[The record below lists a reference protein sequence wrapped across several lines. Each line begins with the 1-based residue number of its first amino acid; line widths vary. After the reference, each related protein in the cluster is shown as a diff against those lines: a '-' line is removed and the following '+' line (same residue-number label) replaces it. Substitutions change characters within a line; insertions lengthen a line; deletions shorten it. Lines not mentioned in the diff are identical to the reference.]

1 MLARVE
7 LQRGAHSSMMEYLH
21 YVGLGLATIL
31 PVANPL
37 TSATLL
43 LALGA
48 DFTAAER
55 NQQIDK
61 ATLYVAAIIGLCF
74 YGGHAIMTGLGIS
87 IPGLRIAGGIIVAY
101 IGFTMLFPGASRS
114 EADAQ
119 AGMKVAD
126 LKTHKSALRRKTPRD
141 IAFVPLALPGTAG
154 PGTIAV
160 IISAAATIH
169 SHGGATPVQHL
180 SFLTV
185 GAIIVVLFWACLRGA
200 NRVVAILG
208 ESGIDA
214 ISRVMGFLL
223 VCIGV
228 QFVIDGIFEL
238 FELRARLS

>member
-1 MLARVE
+1 
-7 LQRGAHSSMMEYLH
+7 MMEYLH

-119 AGMKVAD
+119 ASMKED
-126 LKTHKSALRRKTPRD
+126 PRTHKSAARRKAPRD

-169 SHGGATPVQHL
+169 SHGGATAVQHL

-185 GAIIVVLFWACLRGA
+185 GAMIVVLFWACLRGA
-200 NRVVAILG
+200 NRVVTILG

-238 FELRARLS
+238 FELRARVS

>member
-1 MLARVE
+1 
-7 LQRGAHSSMMEYLH
+7 MMEYLH

-119 AGMKVAD
+119 ASMKQD
-126 LKTHKSALRRKTPRD
+126 PRPHKSAARRKAPRD

-169 SHGGATPVQHL
+169 SHGGATAVQHL

-185 GAIIVVLFWACLRGA
+185 GAMIVVLFWACLRGA
-200 NRVVAILG
+200 NRVVTILG

-238 FELRARLS
+238 FELYPRLS